1 MINVVNIRQEKEGD
15 GIVRIKLPVILGV
28 LLLLATGGLQAYDV
42 FLYNLDPSD
51 MIWDPV
57 LSDSIDCSYWIE
69 QTLIAMG
76 DDVTVSDSM
85 PSDLI
90 GSYDMVFV
98 TTGFYPYC

>member
-1 MINVVNIRQEKEGD
+1 MRF
-15 GIVRIKLPVILGV
+15 KLPIILGI
-28 LLLLATGGLQAYDV
+28 LLSLAAGGVQAYDV

-69 QTLIAMG
+69 QTLIAIG
-76 DDVTVSDSM
+76 DNVTVSASL
-85 PSDLI
+85 PSELI
-90 GSYDMVFV
+90 ELYDMVFV